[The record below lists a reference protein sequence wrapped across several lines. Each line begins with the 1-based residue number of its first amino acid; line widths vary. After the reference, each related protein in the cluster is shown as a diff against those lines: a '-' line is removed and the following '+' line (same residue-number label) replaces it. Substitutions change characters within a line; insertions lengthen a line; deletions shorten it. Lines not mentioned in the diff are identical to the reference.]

1 MLRRTFLQAASG
13 LPAVATLAAAPL
25 PQRSIPLGFDTY
37 SLRAFHWKAPQ
48 LLEYAGSQKLDTI
61 QISSLGDYDSLDP
74 AYLAQVRDKARGF
87 GIHIDA
93 GIGCICPLSTGWSAK
108 NADPAQYILKGLDV
122 AKAVGANSM
131 RCFMG
136 ASADRRGKYPIT
148 ALMENTIKTFQSVAP
163 RAREIGVKIA
173 LENHSGDMQAREVRT
188 IIEESGKDIIA
199 SCLDTGNPMWVVEDP
214 LVTLE
219 VLGPYVVTT
228 HVRDSVVYEHPRG
241 AAAQWVALGDGIID
255 FHKFFDRFAQLGPKA
270 SVQLEII
277 TGRPPTVLPYF
288 EDQFWKVFPDA
299 RSSEFAHFVKLAH
312 DGHPYGGF
320 MVIEDGDKHA
330 PEEYRAALQAQ
341 QKRDLERSLDYAKNG
356 LGVGIKWRET

>member
-1 MLRRTFLQAASG
+1 MLRRTFLQTASG
-13 LPAVATLAAAPL
+13 LPVIASLAAAPP

-37 SLRAFHWKAPQ
+37 SLRAFRWKAPQ
-48 LLEYAGSQKLDTI
+48 LLEYASSQKLDTI
-61 QISSLGDYDSLDP
+61 QISSLGDYDSLEP
-74 AYLAQVRDKARGF
+74 PYLAKIRDKAHGL

-93 GIGCICPLSTGWSAK
+93 GIGCICPLSTGWNPKSG
-108 NADPAQYILKGLDV
+108 DPVQYILKGVGV

-136 ASADRRGKYPIT
+136 ASADRRGKYGIA
-148 ALMENTIKTFQSVAP
+148 ALMENTIKTFRSAAP
-163 RAREIGVKIA
+163 QARDMGVKIA

-228 HVRDSVVYEHPRG
+228 HVRDSVVFEHPRG

-255 FHKFFDRFAQLGPKA
+255 FHKFFDRFAQLCPNAK
-270 SVQLEII
+270 VQLEII

-288 EDQFWKVFPDA
+288 EDEFWKVFPDA
-299 RSSEFAHFVKLAH
+299 RSSEFARFVKLAR
-312 DGHPYGGF
+312 DGHSYGGF
-320 MVIEDGDKHA
+320 MVIEDGDKNA
-330 PEEYRAALQAQ
+330 PEEYHAALKAQ

-356 LGVGIKWRET
+356 LGIGIRWRKG